1 MKHYE
6 DPNEVVRRERAK
18 QIRAS
23 GLSRDDYETLRA
35 EEKAERDRVAE
46 AARQEIEAAER
57 QARAELEAQAERD
70 EQATLARM
78 ARVAAFC
85 AGVLEP
91 GASAPDGFDVAI
103 ALSRR
108 TWTGSRWR
116 CRRSWSR
123 RGWPRPRR
131 KHSDCVRHGWEQDL
145 GQALTAL
152 RWGYRRL
159 GAVGRTAGATTPG
172 DVTWLV

>member
-57 QARAELEAQAERD
+57 QAQAELEARAERD

-91 GASAPDGFDVAI
+91 GTSAPDGFDVAI
-103 ALSRR
+103 ALSRAHLDGEPVAMSALLVEAGLATTEEEAQR
-108 TWTGSRWR
+108 LCKARVG
-116 CRRSWSR
+116 
-123 RGWPRPRR
+123 
-131 KHSDCVRHGWEQDL
+131 QDL

-159 GAVGRTAGATTPG
+159 GAVGRQRVPPRRVA
-172 DVTWLV
+172 